1 MRWFARRVLRQISG
15 LPFSRFEMRLMSEMG
30 TLRTAIPIHSTT
42 RCEEFTRKSIRGI
55 AQNKTR
61 VNKTHPMGSAQKIVC
76 HGGDI
81 VLVSL
86 SECGVRLAGIRNK
99 QNLPN
104 LDGAWVEFGVGVE
117 DGF

>member
-1 MRWFARRVLRQISG
+1 
-15 LPFSRFEMRLMSEMG
+15 MSEMG

-42 RCEEFTRKSIRGI
+42 TCEEFTRKSIRGI
-55 AQNKTR
+55 AQNITR
-61 VNKTHPMGSAQKIVC
+61 VNKTHPIGSAQNIVC

-81 VLVSL
+81 VLVSQT
-86 SECGVRLAGIRNK
+86 ECGVRLAGIRNK

-104 LDGAWVEFGVGVE
+104 LDGAWVEFRVGVE